1 LPQLR
6 LYQVWIDDKSIPKRE
21 AVVDN
26 GEHSY
31 SQALK
36 QIAKTANSSLPL
48 KKALNSTARSISK
61 AFKAAGCTIT
71 LLNPQKEHLDIV
83 AAHGLSDLY
92 LRKGALNAHKS
103 LHDVLNG
110 KIVAV
115 FDATQDERTQYPEAA
130 EFEKISS
137 ILASPLLQKG
147 EVVGEVRVYT
157 SEPRHFSDADKG
169 FLSAAANIIAIMLE
183 KTELYQV
190 LKAEHEETVTKR
202 RKLVETPRLP
212 SSSLRPSSF
221 GHPSEE
227 EFAKLLDFYR
237 IEWLYEPRS
246 FPLAWQNNKVAEMF
260 TPDFYLPE
268 LDLYI
273 ELTTLKQSLITE
285 KNRKLR
291 RLRELY
297 PEVNIK
303 LLNKSDYLRLLA
315 KYGYGRLGETKLEGI
330 NRVLFSHTQIQ
341 RRTRALAKRISHD
354 YIGKQL
360 VLVGILKG
368 VICFMADLMQHI
380 SLPLNLDF
388 MAISYYGAHNEAAV
402 KITKDLD
409 TSIAG
414 LDVLM
419 IEDIVDTGMTLNY
432 VLSHLSSHNPASL
445 RVCTLLDKRVRRL
458 VNVSLDYIGF
468 EVPDEFVVG
477 YGLDFHGEYRNLPFI
492 GALNPELLVEEQK
505 K

>member
-1 LPQLR
+1 M
-6 LYQVWIDDKSIPKRE
+6 DNRE
-21 AVVDN
+21 N
-26 GEHSY
+26 SY
-31 SQALK
+31 SQAFK
-36 QIAKTANSSLPL
+36 QIAKTANSPLPL
-48 KKALNSTARSISK
+48 KNVLNSAAKSATKAL
-61 AFKAAGCTIT
+61 KAAGCSIM
-71 LLNPQKEHLDIV
+71 LLNPQKEHFDII
-83 AAHGLSDLY
+83 AAYGLSDLY
-92 LRKGALNAHKS
+92 LRKGALKASKS
-103 LHDVLNG
+103 LPEVLNG
-110 KIVAV
+110 KLVAI
-115 FDATQDERTQYPEAA
+115 FDVSQDERTQYPEAA
-130 EFEKISS
+130 EMEGISS
-137 ILASPLLQKG
+137 VVAAPITQRG
-147 EVVGEVRVYT
+147 EIIGEIRIYT
-157 SEPRHFSDADKG
+157 REPRKFSQADKD
-169 FLSAAANIIAIMLE
+169 FLTTVANIIAVSLE
-183 KTELYQV
+183 KNELYQV

-202 RKLVETPRLP
+202 RKLTETPELP

-221 GHPSEE
+221 GHPSEQ

-246 FPLAWQNNKVAEMF
+246 FPLARQNGKVVEMF

-315 KYGYGRLGETKLEGI
+315 KYGYGRLGGTKVKGI
-330 NRVLFSHTQIQ
+330 DRVLFSHTQIQ
-341 RRTRALAKRISHD
+341 RRVKALAKRVSRD
-354 YIGKQL
+354 YMGKKL

-368 VICFMADLMQHI
+368 VMCFMSDLMQHI
-380 SLPLNLDF
+380 TLPLNVDF
-388 MAISYYGAHNEAAV
+388 MAISYYGSNNESAV

-419 IEDIVDTGMTLNY
+419 VEDIVDTGMTLNY
-432 VLSHLSSHNPASL
+432 VLDHLASHNPASL

-458 VNVSLDYIGF
+458 IDVPLDYIGF
-468 EVPDEFVVG
+468 EIPDEFVVG
-477 YGLDFHGEYRNLPFI
+477 YGLDYHGEYRNLPFI
-492 GALNPELLVEEQK
+492 GVLKPELIEK
-505 K
+505 KGKT

>member
-1 LPQLR
+1 M
-6 LYQVWIDDKSIPKRE
+6 
-21 AVVDN
+21 DN
-26 GEHSY
+26 REHSY
-31 SQALK
+31 SQAFK
-36 QIAKTANSSLPL
+36 QIARTANSPLPL
-48 KKALNSTARSISK
+48 KNVLNSAAKSAAKAL
-61 AFKAAGCTIT
+61 KAAGCSIM
-71 LLNPQKEHLDIV
+71 LLNPQREHLDIL
-83 AAHGLSDLY
+83 AAYGLSDLY
-92 LRKGALNAHKS
+92 LRKGALKASRS
-103 LHDVLNG
+103 LPEVLNG
-110 KIVAV
+110 KLVAI
-115 FDATQDERTQYPEAA
+115 FNATQDERAQYPEAA
-130 EFEKISS
+130 EMEGISS
-137 ILASPLLQKG
+137 VLAAPIPQRG
-147 EVVGEVRVYT
+147 EVVGEIRIYT
-157 SEPRHFSDADKG
+157 REPRKFSQADKD
-169 FLSAAANIIAIMLE
+169 FLTTVANIIAVALE
-183 KTELYQV
+183 KNELYQV

-202 RKLVETPRLP
+202 RKLTETPELP

-246 FPLAWQNNKVAEMF
+246 FPLAWQNGKVVEMF

-291 RLRELY
+291 RLRELD
-297 PEVNIK
+297 PEINIK

-315 KYGYGRLGETKLEGI
+315 KYGYGRLGGTKVKGI
-330 NRVLFSHTQIQ
+330 DLVLFSHTQIQ
-341 RRTRALAKRISHD
+341 RRVKALAKRISRD
-354 YIGKQL
+354 YMGKKL

-368 VICFMADLMQHI
+368 VMCFMSDLMQHI
-380 SLPLNLDF
+380 TLPLNVDF
-388 MAISYYGAHNEAAV
+388 MAISYYGTDDESAV

-419 IEDIVDTGMTLNY
+419 VEDIVDTGMTLNY
-432 VLSHLSSHNPASL
+432 VLNHLASHNPASL

-458 VNVSLDYIGF
+458 IDVPLDYIGF
-468 EVPDEFVVG
+468 EIPDEFVVG
-477 YGLDFHGEYRNLPFI
+477 YGLDYHGEYRNLPFI
-492 GALNPELLVEEQK
+492 GVLKPKLIEEDGK